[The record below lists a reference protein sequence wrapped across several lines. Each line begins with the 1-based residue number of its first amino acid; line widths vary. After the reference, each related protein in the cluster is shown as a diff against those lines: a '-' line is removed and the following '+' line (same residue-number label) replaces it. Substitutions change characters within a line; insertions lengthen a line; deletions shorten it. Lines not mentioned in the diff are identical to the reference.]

1 MKFILLILIFLI
13 PHNITFA
20 NKNCEKMLQKL
31 KPSCNMIGKGAKK
44 LKVISENN
52 KTINQT
58 LENSGVIKKNK
69 KKLSLKELNEKYK
82 SIKIKKK

>member
-1 MKFILLILIFLI
+1 
-13 PHNITFA
+13 
-20 NKNCEKMLQKL
+20 MLQKL

-82 SIKIKKK
+82 SIKIKKD